1 MMIDSTA
8 SAEISDRSASRTDT
22 LRVAV
27 VGLGARGIGHATA
40 LATIPGC
47 ELVGLA
53 DPRGAAR
60 RNLRGMGHTAP
71 RYRRVEQM
79 LEKTSPQAVF
89 VSAPLPAR
97 AALARTALEQGCAVF
112 LERPMATT
120 AEQGAELVALAAEQG
135 MPLAVAHTLA
145 FEPVFDAARRAI
157 SSGALGKLSEA
168 RASMYASRVFSA
180 REATR
185 YAHGA
190 AGGVLAHMSVD
201 LLFVLGRMFGTPV
214 EVRATA
220 SRLYGTLE
228 DELHAMMTT
237 EGGAEVGFD
246 SSWSVPGH
254 PYPATVI
261 ELAAERGHLLV
272 SDDALELDL
281 SEPSGGFPAGSTL
294 RRIADLPQPARFD
307 VSGEARWLEDA
318 AFVAW
323 VAGGSAPFNTGE
335 AALQTQRVMEAL
347 YESAAAG
354 GTSVSVAR

>member
-1 MMIDSTA
+1 MMIDSST
-8 SAEISDRSASRTDT
+8 SAEISDRSAARAET

-40 LATIPGC
+40 LATMPNC

-53 DPRGAAR
+53 DPRAAAR
-60 RNLRGMGHTAP
+60 RNLRGMGHAAP
-71 RYRRVEQM
+71 GYRKVEQM
-79 LEKTSPQAVF
+79 LAKASPRAVF

-97 AALARTALEQGCAVF
+97 AGLARMALEHGCAVF
-112 LERPMATT
+112 VERPMATT
-120 AEQGAELVALAAEQG
+120 AEEGAGLVALAAEQG
-135 MPLAVAHTLA
+135 VPLAVSHTLA
-145 FEPVFDAARRAI
+145 FEPVFDAARRAV
-157 SSGALGKLSEA
+157 SSGALGKVSEA
-168 RASMYASRVFSA
+168 RASMYASRVFNA
-180 REATR
+180 REAMR
-185 YAHGA
+185 YTHGG

-201 LLFVLGRMFGTPV
+201 LLFVLGRMFGAPL

-237 EGGAEVGFD
+237 ESGAEVGFD

-254 PYPATVI
+254 PHPATVI

-272 SDDALELDL
+272 SDDAMELDL
-281 SEPSGGFPAGSTL
+281 SEPGAGFLAGHTR

-307 VSGEARWLEDA
+307 MSGEARWLEDA

-323 VAGGSAPFNTGE
+323 ASGGSAPANTGA

-347 YESAAAG
+347 YDSARSAG
-354 GTSVSVAR
+354 ASVSVAR